1 MHDIFKFRKEQIF
14 TIPNLL
20 SAVRLGL
27 IPSIIWL
34 YCVRE
39 NYPAATLVIVI
50 SGVTD
55 VLDGMIA
62 RKWNMVSD
70 VGKLLDPL
78 ADKLTQLGVLLCL
91 LRRYPM
97 MYALSAL
104 FAVKELTMLA
114 VGYLL
119 LRKENA
125 ISGARWYGKVNT
137 AVFYGVSVFLI
148 LMPDMPRTA
157 ANLLIAASG
166 IVMLATFA
174 MYLGAY
180 LSRLLDRKKQA

>member
-20 SAVRLGL
+20 STVRLGL
-27 IPSIIWL
+27 IPLIVWL

-39 NYPAATLVIVI
+39 NYPAATLAIVI

-97 MYALSAL
+97 MYVLAAL

-119 LRKENA
+119 IRKENE
-125 ISGARWYGKVNT
+125 IGGARWYGKVNT

-148 LMPDMPRTA
+148 LMPDMPRTV
-157 ANLLIAASG
+157 ANLLIGVSAVA
-166 IVMLATFA
+166 MLAAFG

-180 LSRLLDRKKQA
+180 LPRLLEKKKQA

>member
-1 MHDIFKFRKEQIF
+1 M
-14 TIPNLL
+14 
-20 SAVRLGL
+20 
-27 IPSIIWL
+27 
-34 YCVRE
+34 
-39 NYPAATLVIVI
+39 
-50 SGVTD
+50 
-55 VLDGMIA
+55 
-62 RKWNMVSD
+62 
-70 VGKLLDPL
+70 
-78 ADKLTQLGVLLCL
+78 TQLGVLLCL